1 MKNTTEKTT
10 YTVLTPA
17 ESKTPP
23 SIIFSRTALKWIQ
36 NLIKAHSGEV
46 GFYGVVDT
54 LEDYTFFVRDIFY
67 PKQQLVSSATCEIS
81 PEGGTLIAEW
91 LINHNRPE
99 DIGKMILWGHSHHSM
114 GVSPSGQDNTQALDL
129 MKTTGNNLIR
139 IIVNNEGLI
148 GISFFDFAKQIRFDN
163 VKWEEEKE
171 ADDVFLSEKLLEINS
186 IMASNL
192 TPKQKLD
199 AINLKT
205 SEDLED
211 KVIIAK
217 IDELKKV
224 NIPPTTTT
232 YPNGFSRNVDDT
244 DGYPYGGYGNYYA
257 RNTSDNPNV
266 KQLTF
271 LDKFNNNTPKNT
283 YKKFNHKKNNSKNVV
298 SINSK
303 SFLDDSRQEVED
315 IMKHYEWGEENVL

>member
-10 YTVLTPA
+10 YTMLTPP
-17 ESKTPP
+17 ETKIPP
-23 SIIFSRTALKWIQ
+23 TIIFSRTALKWIQ
-36 NLIKAHSGEV
+36 NLVKAHSGEV

-54 LEDYTFFVRDIFY
+54 LADYTFFVRDIFY
-67 PKQQLVSSATCEIS
+67 PKQQLVSAATCEIS

-91 LINHNRPE
+91 LINHNRSE

-129 MKTTGNNLIR
+129 MTTTGNNLIR

-148 GISFFDFAKQIRFDN
+148 GISFFDYIKQLRFDN

-171 ADDVFLSEKLLEINS
+171 RDDVFLVEKIQEINN
-186 IMASNL
+186 IITSNL

-205 SEDLED
+205 SEDIED
-211 KVIIAK
+211 KGIIEK
-217 IDELKKV
+217 IEELKKV
-224 NIPPTTTT
+224 NIPVTTTS
-232 YPNGFSRNVDDT
+232 YPNSAASNPDYNH
-244 DGYPYGGYGNYYA
+244 GYLYEDYGNYHS
-257 RNTSDNPNV
+257 RNTRDFSNA

-271 LDKFNNNTPKNT
+271 LDKFSNNTPKNT
-283 YKKFNHKKNNSKNVV
+283 YKKFNHKKNNPRNVV
-298 SINSK
+298 PINSK
-303 SFLDDSRQEVED
+303 SFLDDSRQEVEE
-315 IMKHYEWGEENVL
+315 IMKNYEWGEGDVL